1 MIIQLIDVLIKY
13 FPPLWADLIMSLLL
27 HKLLDG
33 LLPLLQQLVSA
44 VPLRV
49 EQRGDWAWRVI
60 LVLVQ
65 WGLSRGPLILELFHV
80 VDGV

>member
-1 MIIQLIDVLIKY
+1 MKY
-13 FPPLWADLIMSLLL
+13 FAPLWADLIMSLLL
-27 HKLLDG
+27 HKLLYG

-44 VPLRV
+44 VPLRI

-65 WGLSRGPLILELFHV
+65 WGFSRGLLILALFHV